1 MSIRAFRI
9 GSSVGVAGLAAAAFS
24 LPVSGQ
30 FSSDHISLIRRVS
43 LEDFGTFNGNG
54 NDCWGYV
61 SPSGREYAIMGL
73 SDGTAFVEIT
83 NPSSPVILAKIPH
96 PNSLWCDVK
105 VYQHYAYS
113 VNETGGGIQVIDLSD
128 IDSGNVVQVNSV
140 FPNEAHNVALNEDTG
155 YLYICGSRNLS
166 AGLQAHDLSDPV
178 NPRYINAWRET
189 YVHDAQIVI
198 WRSGPLAGHEVALMC
213 VGRRGLAI
221 ADVTDKLNIQT
232 LAWTTYPG
240 IAYCH
245 QGWLLDDHRYFYVN
259 DETDELNGN
268 TPTTRTLIFD
278 VSNPARPVLVNTFTT
293 GLRSTDHNLYVHQGL
308 IFEAN
313 YRSGLQLFDASDP
326 IRPRR
331 IGFLDTY
338 PSDDNPGY
346 DGAWSTYPFF
356 PSGVVLISDMQSG
369 LFIVDVT
376 AARSS
381 VGVGFSYPAG
391 LPLTV
396 RPDGGTELSV
406 VITPRFADLLPGS
419 GELVVDRGGGF
430 EIVPLVSDGGDRFH
444 GVFPDANCGI
454 LLSYYLRARTED
466 GTVVTDPPG
475 APASVHHALASYATR
490 ELFVDDFL
498 SDRGWTVT
506 NENLSDGA
514 WERGAPAGD
523 GSTGDPILDADG
535 GGACFLT
542 ANRLGNSDVDGGPT
556 RLRSPL
562 LDVSGTDALIRYA
575 RWFYNDDQDSDRLTV
590 EVSNDDGA
598 RWTVAESTGHDPS
611 WTRRQFLLSQFVAPS
626 DRVGLR
632 FSATDNPNNSVT
644 EGAVD
649 AVEVLAPVCE
659 NVCLSVVRLTAKCS
673 LRGTLSA
680 KLKTG
685 LEPGIRLHVA
695 RDGGDVLSG
704 TTSSRGVAKFKWR
717 DQTGSHV
724 LTVVECPESQ
734 TQADCP

>member
-1 MSIRAFRI
+1 
-9 GSSVGVAGLAAAAFS
+9 
-24 LPVSGQ
+24 
-30 FSSDHISLIRRVS
+30 
-43 LEDFGTFNGNG
+43 
-54 NDCWGYV
+54 
-61 SPSGREYAIMGL
+61 
-73 SDGTAFVEIT
+73 
-83 NPSSPVILAKIPH
+83 
-96 PNSLWCDVK
+96 
-105 VYQHYAYS
+105 
-113 VNETGGGIQVIDLSD
+113 
-128 IDSGNVVQVNSV
+128 
-140 FPNEAHNVALNEDTG
+140 
-155 YLYICGSRNLS
+155 
-166 AGLQAHDLSDPV
+166 
-178 NPRYINAWRET
+178 
-189 YVHDAQIVI
+189 
-198 WRSGPLAGHEVALMC
+198 
-213 VGRRGLAI
+213 
-221 ADVTDKLNIQT
+221 
-232 LAWTTYPG
+232 
-240 IAYCH
+240 
-245 QGWLLDDHRYFYVN
+245 
-259 DETDELNGN
+259 
-268 TPTTRTLIFD
+268 
-278 VSNPARPVLVNTFTT
+278 
-293 GLRSTDHNLYVHQGL
+293 
-308 IFEAN
+308 
-313 YRSGLQLFDASDP
+313 
-326 IRPRR
+326 
-331 IGFLDTY
+331 TY

-356 PSGVVLISDMQSG
+356 PSGVALISDMQSG

-381 VGVGFSYPAG
+381 VGLGFSYPAG

-406 VITPRFADLLPGS
+406 EITPRFADLLPGS

-430 EIVPLVSDGGDRFH
+430 EIVPLVSDGGDRFR

-475 APASVHHALASYATR
+475 APASVHRTLASYATR
-490 ELFVDDFL
+490 ELFVDDFS

-562 LDVSGTDALIRYA
+562 LDVSGTDALVRYA
-575 RWFYNDDQDSDRLTV
+575 RWFYNDDRDADRLTV

-611 WTRRQFLLSQFVAPS
+611 WTPRQFLLSQFVSPS
-626 DRVGLR
+626 DRVRLR

-659 NVCLSVVRLTAKCS
+659 DVCLSVVRLTAKCS
-673 LRGTLSA
+673 SRGTLSA
-680 KLKTG
+680 KLKTE
-685 LEPGIRLHVA
+685 L
-695 RDGGDVLSG
+695 
-704 TTSSRGVAKFKWR
+704 
-717 DQTGSHV
+717 
-724 LTVVECPESQ
+724 
-734 TQADCP
+734 